1 MPKDRP
7 PVFSVAP
14 MMDWTDRHCRY
25 FHRLLAPS
33 ALLYTEMVHSAAVL
47 HGDRDRLLGND
58 GVFGPVALQLGG
70 SEPAQMAQAASIAE
84 QYGYDEININV
95 GCPSDRVQSGQF
107 GACLMARPD
116 VVADCVTA
124 MRAKVSVPVTVK
136 TRIGI
141 DDLDSNEFFRRFV
154 DTVADA
160 GCTTFIVH
168 ARIAVLAGLSPK
180 QNREIPPL
188 NYPRVHRLVSDR
200 PDLTVA
206 LNGGLKTIDQV
217 REQLKHVHSVM
228 IGRAAYQTPYFL
240 AQLHHALVK
249 NSPLPTRFEIMEKL
263 LDYAREQGA
272 QGIPL
277 RAIARH
283 TLGLFQGMPGARR
296 FRRTLSEGMHH
307 RSATAEVLQSALAQ
321 LDRSSCH

>member
-1 MPKDRP
+1 
-7 PVFSVAP
+7 
-14 MMDWTDRHCRY
+14 
-25 FHRLLAPS
+25 
-33 ALLYTEMVHSAAVL
+33 
-47 HGDRDRLLGND
+47 
-58 GVFGPVALQLGG
+58 
-70 SEPAQMAQAASIAE
+70 
-84 QYGYDEININV
+84 
-95 GCPSDRVQSGQF
+95 
-107 GACLMARPD
+107 
-116 VVADCVTA
+116 
-124 MRAKVSVPVTVK
+124 
-136 TRIGI
+136 
-141 DDLDSNEFFRRFV
+141 
-154 DTVADA
+154 
-160 GCTTFIVH
+160 
-168 ARIAVLAGLSPK
+168 
-180 QNREIPPL
+180 
-188 NYPRVHRLVSDR
+188 
-200 PDLTVA
+200 
-206 LNGGLKTIDQV
+206 
-217 REQLKHVHSVM
+217 M